1 MAPGK
6 KSSTTCDY
14 LAKMRGQLRELSHLL
29 WRRALV
35 TSQTELNLTLVI
47 LVDSFLCLYHST
59 PKVKFVFLQLNSNLF
74 RYEEVQRV
82 SGLLLITNIFESIS
96 SLFFTTGPS
105 AGKIGHTRESVAFE
119 AFKVQTISVHKMSEI
134 YIIRPPNEVTRSKW
148 KKKHLI
154 NSLPCVLV
162 KQKELTSLKGTNTV
176 ANNCERINRIQTV
189 NNLLKRCNTTK
200 NETTKFALHN
210 IILPGISL

>member
-1 MAPGK
+1 MSDEAEIHKMAPGK

-29 WRRALV
+29 WRP
-35 TSQTELNLTLVI
+35 SNLADRIKSNVGNFSSSN
-47 LVDSFLCLYHST
+47 SFLCLYHST
-59 PKVKFVFLQLNSNLF
+59 PKVKFVFLQLNSNLV

-105 AGKIGHTRESVAFE
+105 VGKIGHTRESVAFE

-134 YIIRPPNEVTRSKW
+134 YTIRPPNEVTRSKW
-148 KKKHLI
+148 KK
-154 NSLPCVLV
+154 
-162 KQKELTSLKGTNTV
+162 TSNQQFTMRAG
-176 ANNCERINRIQTV
+176 
-189 NNLLKRCNTTK
+189 
-200 NETTKFALHN
+200 
-210 IILPGISL
+210 